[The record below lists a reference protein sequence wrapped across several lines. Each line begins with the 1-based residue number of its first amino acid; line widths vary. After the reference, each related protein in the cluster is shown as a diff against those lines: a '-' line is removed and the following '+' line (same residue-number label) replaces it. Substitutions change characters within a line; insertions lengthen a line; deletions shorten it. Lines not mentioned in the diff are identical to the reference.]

1 MLGLAHCLYEAQ
13 CGEVR
18 TQTYYPSIPIG
29 DGDLL
34 GGECDVAIVELDSD
48 PDQALALVKRIGNT
62 STARLMV
69 CSASPAPDL
78 LMRCMRAGAR
88 EFLNLPVDR
97 DQIVAAMVRAA
108 AKRQPAQQEKRTL
121 GKLMAFMGTKG
132 GAGVTTVATNFAI
145 ALAEHTA
152 AKTLFMDLDLPLGDA
167 ALNLGIT
174 AEFSTTDAIERIER
188 LDASM
193 LSRMT
198 VADRSG
204 LQVLAAPG
212 HYVSVQPKD
221 ADIKTLLELAQ
232 RSYDYVV
239 VDLGSRLDL
248 RGTGV
253 FQIANPIF
261 LVTRVDV
268 ADLRNCS
275 RLISQYFGSDF
286 RNIEVVLSRYKRNM
300 LAIDDQEIARM
311 LSVPVRW
318 KIPAD
323 DDAVSSMHAQ
333 GIPLMRSNNPVSKA
347 IRKMAEEIAPKG
359 EKAAAAPA
367 AAREEEESTSKKA
380 KPAKGKAKADGLL
393 SIFSSRSEEDEE
405 TKPQPEPSGPETE
418 TRTYRGAVYVKGKDG
433 KWHAQ
438 ARQHRSLLLLPRLRR
453 RRLRWKR
460 KWHGRRRSRSI
471 MELLSTTS
479 S

>member
-1 MLGLAHCLYEAQ
+1 MATTPGEYDVASHRNDELNNPVGAFGLKITLICPNEHYCSELAQCLHDAQ

-18 TQTYYPSIPIG
+18 TQSYYPSIPIG
-29 DGDLL
+29 DGDVL
-34 GGECDVAIVELDSD
+34 GGECDVAIIELDSD

-108 AKRQPAQQEKRTL
+108 AKRQPAQQQEKRTN

-145 ALAEHTA
+145 ALAEHTS

-174 AEFSTTDAIERIER
+174 AEFSTTDALERIER
-188 LDASM
+188 LDSNM

-198 VADRSG
+198 VTDKSG
-204 LQVLAAPG
+204 LQVLVAPG

-232 RSYDYVV
+232 RSFDYVV

-268 ADLRNCS
+268 A
-275 RLISQYFGSDF
+275 
-286 RNIEVVLSRYKRNM
+286 
-300 LAIDDQEIARM
+300 
-311 LSVPVRW
+311 
-318 KIPAD
+318 
-323 DDAVSSMHAQ
+323 
-333 GIPLMRSNNPVSKA
+333 
-347 IRKMAEEIAPKG
+347 
-359 EKAAAAPA
+359 
-367 AAREEEESTSKKA
+367 
-380 KPAKGKAKADGLL
+380 
-393 SIFSSRSEEDEE
+393 
-405 TKPQPEPSGPETE
+405 
-418 TRTYRGAVYVKGKDG
+418 
-433 KWHAQ
+433 
-438 ARQHRSLLLLPRLRR
+438 
-453 RRLRWKR
+453 
-460 KWHGRRRSRSI
+460 
-471 MELLSTTS
+471 
-479 S
+479 